1 MVTRLRPLEV
11 NLAFED
17 RLYKLGET
25 IDLYLDLTAR
35 SDVVARE
42 GRVDLVC
49 EVRWAERY
57 TVMAKVV
64 TPLRTG
70 SGVMSGGGTTQV
82 ITQTV
87 PRQVYKEHKETYVH
101 SSVVFLQDVR
111 LDPATTGRYD
121 ARLEIQP
128 EPPPHADEANLR
140 WSIVVTIDV
149 AGARDIKT
157 RRRVKVNLA

>member
-1 MVTRLRPLEV
+1 MVTRLRPLDV

-35 SDVVARE
+35 RELEVRE

-49 EVRWAERY
+49 EERWAERF

-64 TPLRTG
+64 TPLGTG
-70 SGVMSGGGTTQV
+70 GGVMSGGGSVRV

-101 SSVVFLQDVR
+101 SSVVFLQDIR
-111 LDPATTGRYD
+111 LDPAGTGRYD

-128 EPPPHADEANLR
+128 EPPPHADGANLR
-140 WSIVVTIDV
+140 WSLVATIDV

-157 RRRVKVNLA
+157 RRKVKVTLA